1 MAVHYGNLSTSDFR
15 DDRFGSLGPTAT
27 VEIGGQQVTLTF
39 EADLV
44 SEDTVALFRK
54 LAQGWLDHMP
64 TICEATQ
71 RHLQRLGPDHEVESG
86 ELELVDI
93 TLNFEAG
100 TEAPSCAFYNYQLE
114 DELDSDLC
122 LEFPIEQF
130 EVDWTKPIIAEDDFV

>member
-1 MAVHYGNLSTSDFR
+1 MAVHYRNLTTSDFS

-27 VEIGGQQVTLTF
+27 VEIGGQRATLTF
-39 EADLV
+39 EVDLV
-44 SEDTVALFRK
+44 SEETVALFRK

-64 TICEATQ
+64 IICEATQ
-71 RHLQRLGPDHEVESG
+71 RHLQVLGPDHEVESG

-93 TLNFEAG
+93 TLNFEEG
-100 TEAPSCAFYNYQLE
+100 TEAPSCVFFNYQLE
-114 DELDSDLC
+114 DELDSNLC